1 MFLSIGLLFAL
12 FLLIIE
18 HFLWLNS
25 TGRTLLFWFTAC
37 FELVIFYFFILSPL
51 LKLFQI
57 QNGIDFETASKIV
70 GDHFPEVKD
79 KLLNVLQLKQQS
91 DHTELLLASIEQKS
105 KSLKTISFKKAVV
118 FSENNRYIKYALLPI
133 LILFI
138 FYGAGKQYVFTD
150 SLKRVVNY
158 QTSYSPPAPYE
169 FVVANTSLTTLENE
183 SFTLKVQTQGSV
195 VPEAVN
201 IIYDNDSYLLK
212 SLSPG
217 VFVYEFLQP
226 KTTLNF
232 KLSSGDVISKSLE
245 LTVVPTPVVL
255 GLDLYVYPADYT
267 RQPPKKIANN
277 GNATVPEGAMLKWEL
292 FTKSTDSVVFL
303 TGLSRSFF
311 DKSNQQFTYS
321 KQVFSSQSYTIQTSN
336 LNLANFETLDYFI
349 SVIKDKP
356 PKIQVQM
363 KRDSTLEASLYFYG
377 QVSDDYGLRELN
389 LHYFPTDNP
398 NGIKRISLPIAQ
410 GSFLEFTHSFPSN
423 LALLDD
429 TAYSLY
435 FEVFDNDPIH
445 NYKTTRSRTFRY
457 NHKSEA
463 QIEALRIN
471 EQSQVSSALQKA
483 LKALAREDKTLKEIS
498 KNQKETPRLNYTDQL
513 KLKQF
518 LERQKSQDKLLER
531 LNKTMQ
537 KNLSQFKKDDT
548 DPFKKQLQERLKA
561 QQENL
566 LKNEKLLEEIKKIA
580 SKITKEDLAKK
591 LDEIAKQSK
600 NKQRSLEQL
609 LELTK
614 RYYVTKKAEQINNKL
629 KALSEAQEQLSKTS
643 SEQNTKLAQVNLN
656 DSFDQLRKELEA
668 LKKDNNSLSKP
679 LSLTDNPTLEES
691 IVKDQ
696 QSALEN
702 LEKKEGSSDSEMKKS
717 ALSQAQ
723 KSQKKAAQKLQ
734 QMLQQMSQ
742 QMGAGGAKQLAED
755 AEVLRQ
761 ILDNLILFSFEQE
774 ALMGRFNLAS
784 SNPRDYAVQLLKQS
798 NLRNH
803 FEHVEDSL
811 FALSLR
817 QPMISEPINKEV
829 TEVFFN
835 IDKSLALLS
844 ENELQKGLGAQQF
857 VMMAT
862 NKLADLLSDA
872 LSNMEAQLQPSPG
885 QGEGEMQL
893 PDIIM
898 SQEALS
904 EKIKKQLG
912 EKGQE
917 SEGDS
922 GDPKSGN
929 KGKEP
934 GDKKGPD
941 PSPGS
946 EGSNSSQGSVNEGDS
961 GDLFEIFKQQQE
973 LRAALQ
979 ELLQKNGISA
989 TDNALLKSMSKIE
1002 ESLINNGV
1010 TQKTVDQMKA
1020 LKHQLLKLNKATLQ
1034 QGEDSKRQSDTSI
1047 GALSE
1052 EPAVSPET
1060 IKQYFNT
1067 TEILNRQS
1075 LPLRQNIKK
1084 KVQEYFKTN
1093 ND

>member
-1 MFLSIGLLFAL
+1 M
-12 FLLIIE
+12 
-18 HFLWLNS
+18 
-25 TGRTLLFWFTAC
+25 
-37 FELVIFYFFILSPL
+37 
-51 LKLFQI
+51 
-57 QNGIDFETASKIV
+57 
-70 GDHFPEVKD
+70 
-79 KLLNVLQLKQQS
+79 
-91 DHTELLLASIEQKS
+91 
-105 KSLKTISFKKAVV
+105 
-118 FSENNRYIKYALLPI
+118 
-133 LILFI
+133 
-138 FYGAGKQYVFTD
+138 
-150 SLKRVVNY
+150 KRVVNY
-158 QTSYSPPAPYE
+158 QTSYSPPAPFE

-183 SFTLKVQTQGSV
+183 SFTLKVQTKGPV
-195 VPEAVN
+195 VPEAVL
-201 IIYDNDSYLLK
+201 IIYDNVSYLLK

-226 KTTLNF
+226 KMTLNF

-363 KRDSTLEASLYFYG
+363 KRDSTLEAPLYFYG

-398 NGIKRISLPIAQ
+398 NGIKRISLPITQ

-561 QQENL
+561 KQENL

-580 SKITKEDLAKK
+580 SKITKEDLAIK

-643 SEQNTKLAQVNLN
+643 SENNTKLAQVNLN
-656 DSFDQLRKELEA
+656 DSFDELRKEIEA

-696 QSALEN
+696 QSALED

-774 ALMGRFNLAS
+774 ALMGRFNLAPS
-784 SNPRDYAVQLLKQS
+784 KPRDYAVQLLKQS

-844 ENELQKGLGAQQF
+844 ENELQKGLSAQQF

-941 PSPGS
+941 PSTGS
-946 EGSNSSQGSVNEGDS
+946 EGSNSGQGSVNEGNS

-989 TDNALLKSMSKIE
+989 SDNALLKSMSKIE

-1047 GALSE
+1047 DALSE

-1075 LPLRQNIKK
+1075 LPLRQNINK